1 MSSKVQVEPVSAGVP
16 DAAKLGRVVYITA
29 WIVEIVAAIVGLFI
43 AFSQGL
49 SVFINIPEIDRD
61 FGAYTRAV
69 IGALPFVVVAILE
82 PTKIYLASGLYFS
95 TRNRRGGLALAF
107 MAALAA
113 LTFITF
119 ETMFNALIQQNTNV
133 TRQVQRLVNERY
145 ETLDAIETNQLAIS
159 RIETQTPEAINTRFA
174 LSIKELEDERATRR
188 KAAFED
194 YSLAVKEINANRG
207 SVSEM
212 SGQSEQ
218 NYFSSTVSELG
229 ANQSRLLGE
238 RDAALE
244 QITADYDRQIGEKEA
259 ELETLE
265 ANRDRRLE
273 RVDDIFFG
281 RAQLLTDIDQTYRLR
296 LNQINSEITTLKQ
309 SQQTA
314 LNEARAGFDARIER
328 LASEQTELR
337 GKLANQQAR
346 EMGARE
352 NILRE
357 FNRQLTNAEREYTVR
372 VSEIDRQVDQLVS
385 EVVAQ
390 KKALLKEA
398 GLGVTQ
404 IPVLQAEIDGLEQR
418 STDLRQQYREN
429 IEKVQV
435 YQLTAIICGAFES
448 WCFPTPATEPD
459 TTSQQGASQQGAS
472 QQGTSI
478 QPRARGF
485 DVADIPEDKVRF
497 VSTLW
502 FGSTAA
508 IVATMGTFLAF
519 ISFVLSGLDNE
530 RFEPRSRTSRLFFLM
545 ALRFTNLVRSVAV
558 ALIEI
563 GIRLGDS
570 IAYMISVGLQLL
582 RILVETLLEFFIVAI
597 DALRIL
603 VIVVSRYVYAKTDEA
618 RNILEERAKLDDS
631 KRLRVG
637 GRSEQHLDTG
647 FDEIVEDEEL
657 MAPRTAED
665 ASRETATRS
674 LAAMT
679 ENLMQGWNRTRQGLD
694 ESRVRL
700 SEWTAQVRTGFARG
714 MQETGDALKSDMAR
728 ATNAL
733 RAISTS
739 FTPPALKAPVGKAE
753 KPRAQK
759 AKSRATKKSATA
771 SKPAKKAPAR
781 REKQWYED

>member
-1 MSSKVQVEPVSAGVP
+1 MSSKVKVEPVSAGVP

-29 WIVEIVAAIVGLFI
+29 WVVEIVAAIVGLFI

-107 MAALAA
+107 MVALAA

-159 RIETQTPEAINTRFA
+159 RIEAQTPEAINTRFA

-188 KAAFED
+188 KAAFDD

-207 SVSEM
+207 SLSEM
-212 SGQSEQ
+212 SGQGEL

-229 ANQSRLLGE
+229 ANQSRLISQ
-238 RDAALE
+238 RNAALE
-244 QITADYDRQIGEKEA
+244 EITADFDRQISEKEA

-281 RAQLLTDIDQTYRLR
+281 RGQLLADIDQTYRLR

-309 SQQTA
+309 GQQAA
-314 LNEARAGFDARIER
+314 LDEARSSFDARIER
-328 LASEQTELR
+328 LASEQIELR

-357 FNRQLTNAEREYTVR
+357 FNRQLINAEREYAER
-372 VSEIDRQVDQLVS
+372 VAEIDRQVDQLVA

-404 IPVLQAEIDGLEQR
+404 IPILQAEIDGLEQH

-435 YQLTAIICGAFES
+435 YQLTAIVCGAFEG
-448 WCFPTPATEPD
+448 WCFPASTTEAD
-459 TTSQQGASQQGAS
+459 TASQQSA
-472 QQGTSI
+472 SI

-545 ALRFTNLVRSVAV
+545 ALRFTNLVRSVAI

-570 IAYMISVGLQLL
+570 IAYMISVVLQLL

-618 RNILEERAKLDDS
+618 RNILENRAKLDDS

-637 GRSEQHLDTG
+637 GRSEQNLDTG

-657 MAPRTAED
+657 MAPRTVED

-679 ENLMQGWNRTRQGLD
+679 ENLMQGWNLTRQGLD

-714 MQETGDALKSDMAR
+714 MQETRDALKSDMAR

-739 FTPPALKAPVGKAE
+739 FTPPALKTPVAKAE
-753 KPRAQK
+753 KPRAQE
-759 AKSRATKKSATA
+759 AKSRATKKSTTA
-771 SKPAKKAPAR
+771 SKPAKKGPVR

>member
-1 MSSKVQVEPVSAGVP
+1 MSSKIQVEPVSAGVP

-107 MAALAA
+107 MVALAA

-159 RIETQTPEAINTRFA
+159 RIETQTPEAINTRFSS
-174 LSIKELEDERATRR
+174 SIKELEDERANRR
-188 KAAFED
+188 KVAFED
-194 YSLAVKEINANRG
+194 YSLAIKEINTNRG
-207 SVSEM
+207 SVTEM
-212 SGQSEQ
+212 SRPGEQ

-229 ANQSRLLGE
+229 VNQSRLLSA
-238 RDAALE
+238 RNAALE
-244 QITADYDRQIGEKEA
+244 KITADFDLQIGEKEA

-265 ANRDRRLE
+265 ANRDSRLE

-296 LNQINSEITTLKQ
+296 LRQINAEIIALKE
-309 SQQTA
+309 SQETELA
-314 LNEARAGFDARIER
+314 SARASFDARIER
-328 LASEQTELR
+328 LASEQTDLR

-357 FNRQLTNAEREYTVR
+357 FNRQLTNVEREYAVR
-372 VSEIDRQVDQLVS
+372 VGEIDRQIDQLVS
-385 EVVAQ
+385 EVMAQ

-404 IPVLQAEIDGLEQR
+404 IPILQAEIDGLEQR

-435 YQLTAIICGAFES
+435 YQLTAIICGAFEN
-448 WCFPTPATEPD
+448 WCFPASVVDEPEPRS
-459 TTSQQGASQQGAS
+459 SQVV
-472 QQGTSI
+472 SI

-485 DVADIPEDKVRF
+485 DVADIPEEKVRF

-519 ISFVLSGLDNE
+519 ISFVLSGLENE

-545 ALRFTNLVRSVAV
+545 ALRFTNLIRSVAI
-558 ALIEI
+558 AFIEI

-570 IAYMISVGLQLL
+570 VAYLISVVLQLL
-582 RILVETLLEFFIVAI
+582 RILVETLLEFIIVI
-597 DALRIL
+597 VDGLRIL
-603 VIVVSRYVYAKTDEA
+603 VIVMSRYVYAKTDEA
-618 RNILEERAKLDDS
+618 RNTMEARAKLHDS
-631 KRLRVG
+631 GRARVG
-637 GRSEQHLDTG
+637 GRGEQNRETS
-647 FDEIVEDEEL
+647 FDDIVEDEEL
-657 MAPRTAED
+657 MAPRSTED
-665 ASRETATRS
+665 ASRENATRS
-674 LAAMT
+674 LAAMA

-694 ESRVRL
+694 ESRDRFTD
-700 SEWTAQVRTGFARG
+700 WTSQLRISFMRG
-714 MQETGDALKSDMAR
+714 LQETSDALKNDMAR
-728 ATNAL
+728 ATTAL

-739 FTPPALKAPVGKAE
+739 AISS
-753 KPRAQK
+753 AQEVSVEK
-759 AKSRATKKSATA
+759 AKKSNAKTRATKKPA
-771 SKPAKKAPAR
+771 SGSKGAKPAAR
-781 REKQWYED
+781 RKKQWYDN

>member
-1 MSSKVQVEPVSAGVP
+1 MSSKIQVEPVSAGVP

-107 MAALAA
+107 MVALAA

-159 RIETQTPEAINTRFA
+159 RIETQTPEAINTRFSS
-174 LSIKELEDERATRR
+174 SIKELEDERANRR
-188 KAAFED
+188 KVAFED
-194 YSLAVKEINANRG
+194 YSLAIKEINTNRG
-207 SVSEM
+207 SVTEM
-212 SGQSEQ
+212 SRPGEQ

-229 ANQSRLLGE
+229 VNQSRLLSA
-238 RDAALE
+238 RNAALE
-244 QITADYDRQIGEKEA
+244 KITADFDLQIGEKEA

-265 ANRDRRLE
+265 TNRDSRLE

-296 LNQINSEITTLKQ
+296 LRQINAEIIALKE
-309 SQQTA
+309 SQETELA
-314 LNEARAGFDARIER
+314 SARASFDARIER
-328 LASEQTELR
+328 LASEQTDLR

-357 FNRQLTNAEREYTVR
+357 FNRQLTNVEREYAVR
-372 VSEIDRQVDQLVS
+372 VGEIDRQIDQLVS
-385 EVVAQ
+385 EVIAQ

-398 GLGVTQ
+398 GLGVRQ
-404 IPVLQAEIDGLEQR
+404 IPILQAEIDGLEQR

-435 YQLTAIICGAFES
+435 YQLTAIICGAFEN
-448 WCFPTPATEPD
+448 WCFPASVVDEPEARS
-459 TTSQQGASQQGAS
+459 SQVV
-472 QQGTSI
+472 SI

-485 DVADIPEDKVRF
+485 DVADIPEEKVRF

-519 ISFVLSGLDNE
+519 ISFVLSGLENE

-545 ALRFTNLVRSVAV
+545 ALRFTNLIRSVAI
-558 ALIEI
+558 AFIEI

-570 IAYMISVGLQLL
+570 VAYLISVVLQLL
-582 RILVETLLEFFIVAI
+582 RILVETLLEFIIVI
-597 DALRIL
+597 VDGLRIL
-603 VIVVSRYVYAKTDEA
+603 VIVMSRYVYAKTDEA
-618 RNILEERAKLDDS
+618 RNTMEARAKLHDS
-631 KRLRVG
+631 GRARVG
-637 GRSEQHLDTG
+637 GRGEQNRETS
-647 FDEIVEDEEL
+647 FDDIVEDEEL
-657 MAPRTAED
+657 MAPRSTED
-665 ASRETATRS
+665 ASRENATRS
-674 LAAMT
+674 LAAMA

-694 ESRVRL
+694 ESRDRFTD
-700 SEWTAQVRTGFARG
+700 WTSQLRISFMRG
-714 MQETGDALKSDMAR
+714 LQETSDALKNDMAR
-728 ATNAL
+728 ATTAL

-739 FTPPALKAPVGKAE
+739 AISS
-753 KPRAQK
+753 AQEVSVEK
-759 AKSRATKKSATA
+759 AKKSNAKNAKTRATKKPA
-771 SKPAKKAPAR
+771 SGSKAAKPAAR
-781 REKQWYED
+781 RKKQWYDN

>member
-1 MSSKVQVEPVSAGVP
+1 MSSKVQVEPVSSGVP

-174 LSIKELEDERATRR
+174 MSIKELEDERAARR
-188 KAAFED
+188 KVAFED
-194 YSLAVKEINANRG
+194 YSLAVQEINANRG
-207 SVSEM
+207 SVNELSRQ
-212 SGQSEQ
+212 GEQ

-229 ANQSRLLGE
+229 ANQSRLLAE

-244 QITADYDRQIGEKEA
+244 EITADFDRQIAQKEA
-259 ELETLE
+259 ELDTLE
-265 ANRDRRLE
+265 TNRDRRLE

-281 RAQLLTDIDQTYRLR
+281 RAQLLSDIDQTYRLR
-296 LNQINSEITTLKQ
+296 LGQINAEITSLKENQ
-309 SQQTA
+309 LAA
-314 LNEARAGFDARIER
+314 LNNARAGFDARIQR

-337 GKLANQQAR
+337 GKLANQRAR

-357 FNRQLTNAEREYTVR
+357 FNRQLSNAEREYAAR
-372 VSEIDRQVDQLVS
+372 VAEIDRQIDQLVS
-385 EVVAQ
+385 EVMAQ

-404 IPVLQAEIDGLEQR
+404 IPILQAEIDGLEQR
-418 STDLRQQYREN
+418 STDLRQRYREN

-448 WCFPTPATEPD
+448 WCFPTDTVEPE
-459 TTSQQGASQQGAS
+459 TQSQQLV
-472 QQGTSI
+472 SI
-478 QPRARGF
+478 TPRARGF

-519 ISFVLSGLDNE
+519 ISFVLSGLENE

-545 ALRFTNLVRSVAV
+545 ALRFTNLIRSVAI
-558 ALIEI
+558 ALVEI

-570 IAYMISVGLQLL
+570 AAYLISVVVQLL
-582 RILVETLLEFFIVAI
+582 RILVETILEFIIVI
-597 DALRIL
+597 VDALRIL
-603 VIVVSRYVYAKTDEA
+603 IIVVSRYVYAKTDEA
-618 RNILEERAKLDDS
+618 RNVLEARANLDDS
-631 KRLRVG
+631 TRTRVG
-637 GRSEQHLDTG
+637 GRGESHLDAG
-647 FDEIVEDEEL
+647 FEEIVENEEL
-657 MAPRTAED
+657 MAPRPAEE
-665 ASRETATRS
+665 ASRENATRS
-674 LAAMT
+674 LTAMA
-679 ENLMQGWNRTRQGLD
+679 ENLMQGWHSTRRGLD
-694 ESRVRL
+694 ESRARL
-700 SEWTAQVRTGFARG
+700 SDWTSQLRTSFARG
-714 MQETGDALKSDMAR
+714 LQETVDALKTDMDR
-728 ATNAL
+728 ATKSL
-733 RAISTS
+733 RAIAVDSGG
-739 FTPPALKAPVGKAE
+739 PALEAPVEEAE
-753 KPRAQK
+753 KSSAKNVKARAK
-759 AKSRATKKSATA
+759 KKSTPA
-771 SKPAKKAPAR
+771 SKDTTPRTR

>member
-16 DAAKLGRVVYITA
+16 DAVKLGRVVYITA

-69 IGALPFVVVAILE
+69 IGALPFVVIAILE

-119 ETMFNALIQQNTNV
+119 ETMFNALVQQNTNV

-188 KAAFED
+188 KVAFED

-207 SVSEM
+207 SVSDM
-212 SGQSEQ
+212 SGQSAQ

-244 QITADYDRQIGEKEA
+244 QITADFDRQIGEKEA
-259 ELETLE
+259 ELEALE
-265 ANRDRRLE
+265 VNRDRRLE

-296 LNQINSEITTLKQ
+296 LNQINSEITGLKQ

-314 LNEARAGFDARIER
+314 LNEARASFDARIER

-337 GKLANQQAR
+337 GKLASQQAR

-357 FNRQLTNAEREYTVR
+357 FNRQLTNAEREYAVR
-372 VSEIDRQVDQLVS
+372 VAEIDRQIDQLVS

-404 IPVLQAEIDGLEQR
+404 IPILQAEIDGLEQR

-448 WCFPTPATEPD
+448 WCFPTSTTNEPD
-459 TTSQQGASQQGAS
+459 TASQQGAS
-472 QQGTSI
+472 I
-478 QPRARGF
+478 RPRARGF

-582 RILVETLLEFFIVAI
+582 RILVETLLEFLIVAI

-618 RNILEERAKLDDS
+618 RNVLEERAKLDDS
-631 KRLRVG
+631 KRTRVG
-637 GRSEQHLDTG
+637 GRSEQHLETS
-647 FDEIVEDEEL
+647 FDEIVEDEDL
-657 MAPRTAED
+657 MAPPAAEGP
-665 ASRETATRS
+665 SRESATRS
-674 LAAMT
+674 LAAMA

-694 ESRVRL
+694 ESRARL
-700 SEWTAQVRTGFARG
+700 NDWTSQVRKNFARS
-714 MQETGDALKSDMAR
+714 MQETADALKSDMAR

-733 RAISTS
+733 HAISTS
-739 FTPPALKAPVGKAE
+739 FTPPPLEAPVEKAE
-753 KPRAQK
+753 KSG
-759 AKSRATKKSATA
+759 AKSAKLRTTKKSSTA
-771 SKPAKKAPAR
+771 SKAGKAPAK

>member
-174 LSIKELEDERATRR
+174 MSIKELEDERATRR
-188 KAAFED
+188 KVAFED

-207 SVSEM
+207 SVTEM
-212 SGQSEQ
+212 SRPGEQ

-229 ANQSRLLGE
+229 VNQSRLLSE

-244 QITADYDRQIGEKEA
+244 QITADFNLQIGEKEA

-265 ANRDRRLE
+265 RNRDRRLE

-296 LNQINSEITTLKQ
+296 LRQINTEITALKE

-314 LNEARAGFDARIER
+314 LANARASFDARIER

-357 FNRQLTNAEREYTVR
+357 FNRQLTNVEREYAVR
-372 VSEIDRQVDQLVS
+372 VGEIDRQIDQLVS
-385 EVVAQ
+385 EVMAQ

-404 IPVLQAEIDGLEQR
+404 IPILQAEIDGLEQR

-448 WCFPTPATEPD
+448 WCFPTSATAEPE
-459 TTSQQGASQQGAS
+459 TRSQQVVSM
-472 QQGTSI
+472 

-519 ISFVLSGLDNE
+519 ISFVLSGLENE

-545 ALRFTNLVRSVAV
+545 ALRFTNLIRSVAIT
-558 ALIEI
+558 LIEI

-570 IAYMISVGLQLL
+570 VAYMISVALQLL
-582 RILVETLLEFFIVAI
+582 RIMVETLLEFIIVI
-597 DALRIL
+597 VDALRIL

-618 RNILEERAKLDDS
+618 HNIMEARAKLDDS
-631 KRLRVG
+631 GRARVG
-637 GRSEQHLDTG
+637 GRSEQHRETS
-647 FDEIVEDEEL
+647 FDEIVENEEL
-657 MAPRTAED
+657 MAPRSAED
-665 ASRETATRS
+665 ASRENATRS
-674 LAAMT
+674 LAAMA

-694 ESRVRL
+694 ESRARFTD
-700 SEWTAQVRTGFARG
+700 WTSQLRTGFARG
-714 MQETGDALKSDMAR
+714 MQETTDALKNDMAR
-728 ATNAL
+728 ATTAL

-739 FTPPALKAPVGKAE
+739 AISPALEAPVEEAE
-753 KPRAQK
+753 KSNAKNAKNAKTRA
-759 AKSRATKKSATA
+759 AKKPAAGSKP
-771 SKPAKKAPAR
+771 SKPAAQ

>member
-49 SVFINIPEIDRD
+49 SVFVNIPEIDRD

-69 IGALPFVVVAILE
+69 IGALPFVVIAILE

-107 MAALAA
+107 LAALAA

-174 LSIKELEDERATRR
+174 LSTKELEDERTTRR

-207 SVSEM
+207 SVSKM

-229 ANQSRLLGE
+229 ANQSRLLSE
-238 RDAALE
+238 RDAVLE
-244 QITADYDRQIGEKEA
+244 QITAEYDRQIGEKET

-296 LNQINSEITTLKQ
+296 LNQINSEITTLKK
-309 SQQTA
+309 SQQTS
-314 LNEARAGFDARIER
+314 LNEARVSFDTRIER

-404 IPVLQAEIDGLEQR
+404 IPILQAEIDGLEQR

-435 YQLTAIICGAFES
+435 YQLTAIICGAFEN
-448 WCFPTPATEPD
+448 WCFPTSATEPD
-459 TTSQQGASQQGAS
+459 TTSQQGAS

-563 GIRLGDS
+563 GIRVGDS

-618 RNILEERAKLDDS
+618 RNNLEARAKLDDS

-637 GRSEQHLDTG
+637 GRSEQHLDTSFG
-647 FDEIVEDEEL
+647 KIVEDEEL

-665 ASRETATRS
+665 ASRKAATRS
-674 LAAMT
+674 LAAIA

-694 ESRVRL
+694 ESRARL
-700 SEWTAQVRTGFARG
+700 SGWTAQVQTVFARS
-714 MQETGDALKSDMAR
+714 MQETGNALKSDMAR
-728 ATNAL
+728 AANAL
-733 RAISTS
+733 RSVSTS
-739 FTPPALKAPVGKAE
+739 FTPPALKAPVE
-753 KPRAQK
+753 K
-759 AKSRATKKSATA
+759 AKKSGARSTKSRKTKKTSTI
-771 SKPAKKAPAR
+771 SKTGKAPAK

>member
-1 MSSKVQVEPVSAGVP
+1 MSSKIQVEPVSAGVP

-107 MAALAA
+107 MVALAA

-159 RIETQTPEAINTRFA
+159 RIETQTPEAINTRFSS
-174 LSIKELEDERATRR
+174 SIKELEDERANRR
-188 KAAFED
+188 KVAFED
-194 YSLAVKEINANRG
+194 YSLAIKEINTNRG
-207 SVSEM
+207 SVTEM
-212 SGQSEQ
+212 SRPGEQ

-229 ANQSRLLGE
+229 VNQSRLLSA
-238 RDAALE
+238 RNAALE
-244 QITADYDRQIGEKEA
+244 KITADFDLQIGEKEA

-265 ANRDRRLE
+265 TNRDSRLE

-296 LNQINSEITTLKQ
+296 LRQINAEIIALKE
-309 SQQTA
+309 SQETELA
-314 LNEARAGFDARIER
+314 SARASFDARIER
-328 LASEQTELR
+328 LASEQTDLR

-357 FNRQLTNAEREYTVR
+357 FNRQLTNVEREYAVR
-372 VSEIDRQVDQLVS
+372 VGEIDRQIDQLVS
-385 EVVAQ
+385 EVMAQ

-404 IPVLQAEIDGLEQR
+404 IPILQAEIDGLEQR

-435 YQLTAIICGAFES
+435 YQLTAIICGAFEN
-448 WCFPTPATEPD
+448 WCFPASVVDEPEARS
-459 TTSQQGASQQGAS
+459 SQVV
-472 QQGTSI
+472 SI

-485 DVADIPEDKVRF
+485 DVADIPEEKVRF

-519 ISFVLSGLDNE
+519 ISFVLSGLENE

-545 ALRFTNLVRSVAV
+545 ALRFTNLIRSVAI
-558 ALIEI
+558 AFIEI

-570 IAYMISVGLQLL
+570 VAYLISVVLQLL
-582 RILVETLLEFFIVAI
+582 RILVETLLEFIIVI
-597 DALRIL
+597 VDGLRIL
-603 VIVVSRYVYAKTDEA
+603 VIVMSRYVYAKTDEA
-618 RNILEERAKLDDS
+618 RNTMEARAKLHDS
-631 KRLRVG
+631 GRARVG
-637 GRSEQHLDTG
+637 GRGEQNRETS
-647 FDEIVEDEEL
+647 FDDIVEDEEL
-657 MAPRTAED
+657 MAPRSTED
-665 ASRETATRS
+665 ASRENATRS
-674 LAAMT
+674 LAAMA

-694 ESRVRL
+694 ESRDRFTD
-700 SEWTAQVRTGFARG
+700 WTSQLRISFMRG
-714 MQETGDALKSDMAR
+714 LQETSDALKNDMAR
-728 ATNAL
+728 ATTAL

-739 FTPPALKAPVGKAE
+739 AISS
-753 KPRAQK
+753 AQEVSVEK
-759 AKSRATKKSATA
+759 AKKSNAKTRATKKPA
-771 SKPAKKAPAR
+771 SGSKGAKPTAR
-781 REKQWYED
+781 RKKQWYDN

>member
-1 MSSKVQVEPVSAGVP
+1 MSSKVQVEPVSSGVP

-174 LSIKELEDERATRR
+174 MSIKELEDERAARR
-188 KAAFED
+188 KVAFED
-194 YSLAVKEINANRG
+194 YSLAVQEINANRG
-207 SVSEM
+207 SVNELSRP
-212 SGQSEQ
+212 GEQ

-229 ANQSRLLGE
+229 ANQSRLLAE

-244 QITADYDRQIGEKEA
+244 EITADFDRQIAQKEA
-259 ELETLE
+259 ELDTLE
-265 ANRDRRLE
+265 TNRDRRLE

-281 RAQLLTDIDQTYRLR
+281 RAQLLSDIDQTYRLR
-296 LNQINSEITTLKQ
+296 LGQINAEITTLKENQ
-309 SQQTA
+309 LAA
-314 LNEARAGFDARIER
+314 LNNARAGFDARIQR

-337 GKLANQQAR
+337 GKLANQRAR

-357 FNRQLTNAEREYTVR
+357 FNRQLSNAEREYAAR
-372 VSEIDRQVDQLVS
+372 VAEIDRQIDQLVS
-385 EVVAQ
+385 EVMAQ

-404 IPVLQAEIDGLEQR
+404 IPILQAEIDGLEQR
-418 STDLRQQYREN
+418 STDLRQRYREN

-448 WCFPTPATEPD
+448 WCFPTDTVEPE
-459 TTSQQGASQQGAS
+459 TQSQQLV
-472 QQGTSI
+472 SI
-478 QPRARGF
+478 TPRARGF

-519 ISFVLSGLDNE
+519 ISFVLSGLENE

-545 ALRFTNLVRSVAV
+545 ALRF
-558 ALIEI
+558 
-563 GIRLGDS
+563 
-570 IAYMISVGLQLL
+570 VGLMWPIFPKT
-582 RILVETLLEFFIVAI
+582 RC
-597 DALRIL
+597 ALSALCGSGR
-603 VIVVSRYVYAKTDEA
+603 
-618 RNILEERAKLDDS
+618 
-631 KRLRVG
+631 RLRLWRPWA
-637 GRSEQHLDTG
+637 RSWRLFPLCCRAWKTN
-647 FDEIVEDEEL
+647 VS
-657 MAPRTAED
+657 
-665 ASRETATRS
+665 SR
-674 LAAMT
+674 
-679 ENLMQGWNRTRQGLD
+679 
-694 ESRVRL
+694 
-700 SEWTAQVRTGFARG
+700 
-714 MQETGDALKSDMAR
+714 AR
-728 ATNAL
+728 A
-733 RAISTS
+733 
-739 FTPPALKAPVGKAE
+739 PADC
-753 KPRAQK
+753 
-759 AKSRATKKSATA
+759 SS
-771 SKPAKKAPAR
+771 
-781 REKQWYED
+781 

>member
-1 MSSKVQVEPVSAGVP
+1 MSSKVQVEPVGAGVP

-49 SVFINIPEIDRD
+49 SVFVNIPEIDRD

-107 MAALAA
+107 LAALAA

-174 LSIKELEDERATRR
+174 MSIKELEDERATRR

-207 SVSEM
+207 SVTEM
-212 SGQSEQ
+212 SSPGRQ

-229 ANQSRLLGE
+229 VNQSRLLSE
-238 RDAALE
+238 RNASLE
-244 QITADYDRQIGEKEA
+244 QITADFDRQIGEKEA
-259 ELETLE
+259 ELQTLE
-265 ANRDRRLE
+265 RNRDRRLE

-296 LNQINSEITTLKQ
+296 LSQVNTEITALKK
-309 SQQTA
+309 SQETA
-314 LNEARAGFDARIER
+314 LANARASFDARIER

-346 EMGARE
+346 EIGARE

-357 FNRQLTNAEREYTVR
+357 FNRQLTNVEREYALR
-372 VSEIDRQVDQLVS
+372 VGEIDRQIDQLVS
-385 EVVAQ
+385 EVMAQ

-404 IPVLQAEIDGLEQR
+404 IPILQAEIDGLEQR

-435 YQLTAIICGAFES
+435 YQLTAIICGAFEG
-448 WCFPTPATEPD
+448 WCFPTSATAEPENR
-459 TTSQQGASQQGAS
+459 SQQ
-472 QQGTSI
+472 TESI

-519 ISFVLSGLDNE
+519 ISFVLSGLENE

-545 ALRFTNLVRSVAV
+545 ALRFVNLIRSVAI

-570 IAYMISVGLQLL
+570 VAYMISVVLQLL
-582 RILVETLLEFFIVAI
+582 RIMVETLLEFIIVI
-597 DALRIL
+597 VDALRIL

-618 RNILEERAKLDDS
+618 RNIMEARAKLDDS
-631 KRLRVG
+631 RRARVG
-637 GRSEQHLDTG
+637 SRNEQHLETS
-647 FDEIVEDEEL
+647 FDEIVENEEL
-657 MAPRTAED
+657 MAPRSAED
-665 ASRETATRS
+665 ASRENATRS
-674 LAAMT
+674 LAAMA
-679 ENLMQGWNRTRQGLD
+679 ENLMQGWNRTRRGLD
-694 ESRVRL
+694 ESRARFTD
-700 SEWTAQVRTGFARG
+700 WTSQLRTGVARG
-714 MQETGDALKSDMAR
+714 MQETADALKNDMAQ
-728 ATNAL
+728 ATTAL
-733 RAISTS
+733 RAISTRATS
-739 FTPPALKAPVGKAE
+739 PALEASVKE
-753 KPRAQK
+753 
-759 AKSRATKKSATA
+759 TKKSTA
-771 SKPAKKAPAR
+771 KNAKNAKTRTAKKPAAGSKPAKPAAR
-781 REKQWYED
+781 REKQWYDD

>member
-1 MSSKVQVEPVSAGVP
+1 MSSKVQAEPVGVGVP

-49 SVFINIPEIDRD
+49 SVFISIPEIDRD

-69 IGALPFVVVAILE
+69 IGAMPFVVIAILE
-82 PTKIYLASGLYFS
+82 PTKIYLASGLYHS
-95 TRNRRGGLALAF
+95 SRNRRGGLTLAF

-174 LSIKELEDERATRR
+174 LSIKELEDERAARR
-188 KAAFED
+188 KVAFED
-194 YSLAVKEINANRG
+194 YSLAVKEINVNRG
-207 SVSEM
+207 NMSEL
-212 SGQSEQ
+212 SRANGQ

-229 ANQSRLLGE
+229 ADQSKLIAE
-238 RDAALE
+238 REAALA
-244 QITADYDRQIGEKEA
+244 QINTDFESQIAEKQV

-281 RAQLLTDIDQTYRLR
+281 RAQLLDNISSTFRLR
-296 LNQINSEITTLKQ
+296 LGQINNEIAVLKEN
-309 SQQTA
+309 QQQA
-314 LNEARAGFDARIER
+314 LNETRAGFDARIER
-328 LASEQTELR
+328 VAAEQTSLR
-337 GKLANQQAR
+337 GKLANQRAR
-346 EMGARE
+346 ELGARE
-352 NILRE
+352 GILRE
-357 FNRQLTNAEREYTVR
+357 FNKQLNNAEREYAVR
-372 VSEIDRQVDQLVS
+372 VREIDRQIDQLVS
-385 EVVAQ
+385 EVMTQ

-404 IPVLQAEIDGLEQR
+404 IPILQAEIDGLEQR
-418 STDLRQQYREN
+418 STDLRQKYREN

-435 YQLTAIICGAFES
+435 YQLTAIICGAFEG
-448 WCFPTPATEPD
+448 WCFPNSGEA
-459 TTSQQGASQQGAS
+459 QQSNLTQQSA
-472 QQGTSI
+472 SI
-478 QPRARGF
+478 QPRSRGF

-519 ISFVLSGLDNE
+519 ISFVLKGMNNE

-545 ALRFTNLVRSVAV
+545 ALRFTNLIRSIAI

-570 IAYMISVGLQLL
+570 VAYMISVMLQLL
-582 RILVETLLEFFIVAI
+582 RIIVETFLEFVIVI
-597 DALRIL
+597 VDALRIL
-603 VIVVSRYVYAKTDEA
+603 VIVMSRYVYAKTEETRRAMEA
-618 RNILEERAKLDDS
+618 RAELEDSERTRA
-631 KRLRVG
+631 G
-637 GRSEQHLDTG
+637 GRREGHLDAE
-647 FDEIVEDEEL
+647 FDEIVESDEML
-657 MAPRTAED
+657 APRPAEE
-665 ASRETATRS
+665 ASRESATRS

-679 ENLMQGWNRTRQGLD
+679 QNLSETWQGTRRSLD
-694 ESRVRL
+694 ESREKFSGWASRL
-700 SEWTAQVRTGFARG
+700 RTNFARG
-714 MQETGDALKSDMAR
+714 LQETVDTLKSDMSRATQALRITPEEAAPPSLEAAVEEAEKADARKSARSGPKKSSAMSRRTAAR
-728 ATNAL
+728 AT
-733 RAISTS
+733 
-739 FTPPALKAPVGKAE
+739 
-753 KPRAQK
+753 
-759 AKSRATKKSATA
+759 
-771 SKPAKKAPAR
+771 